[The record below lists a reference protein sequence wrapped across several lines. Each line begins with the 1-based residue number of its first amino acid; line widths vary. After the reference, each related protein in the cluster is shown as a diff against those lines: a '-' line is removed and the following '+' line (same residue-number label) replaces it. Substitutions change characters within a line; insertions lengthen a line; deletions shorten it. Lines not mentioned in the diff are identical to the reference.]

1 MLTKIQ
7 KWGSSLALRIPRSFA
22 EAAGLEA
29 GSEVDLSV
37 RRGDLILKP
46 SRRRR
51 YRLDD
56 LLRKVTSE
64 NIHAEVPTGAP
75 VRREV
80 W

>member
-1 MLTKIQ
+1 MLKKIQ
-7 KWGSSLALRIPRSFA
+7 KWGSSLALRIPRSLA
-22 EAAGLEA
+22 DDAGVEV

-37 RRGDLILKP
+37 RRGDLIVKP
-46 SRRRR
+46 SGRRR

-64 NIHAEVPTGAP
+64 NIHAEMPTGAP